1 MEEHVYCVIMAGGK
15 GERFWPLSTRTTPK
29 PFLSL
34 IGDKTMIQM
43 TMERVR
49 YLAPEERT
57 FIVLGE
63 DHLEIAK
70 RQLAQLPDEHF
81 IVEPAGRD
89 TAPCIGFTAMA
100 MRALD
105 PEAVMVVLPA
115 DHYIPD
121 QDAFVKTIWQAIEI
135 ARSGDHLVTIGIKP
149 TRPETGYGYI
159 HAFEEAQLE
168 QGSRCFKVNRFVEKP
183 NAPTAVDYL
192 ADGRYYWNSGV
203 FVWKAQ
209 TVLEGMGQH
218 MPALYEGLMKIDQAI
233 IENEDEKIDEIFKG
247 FESQSIDYGLMEKAD
262 NVLMIRA
269 NFGWDDVG
277 TWGSLL
283 RVVEV
288 DRNGNYTR
296 GEPICIDTQDC
307 VVCGDNVTVGTIGV
321 SNLIIVASKDGVLVC
336 DASRDQEARKIAKLL
351 ESGS

>member
-1 MEEHVYCVIMAGGK
+1 MEEHIYCVIMAGGK
-15 GERFWPLSTRTTPK
+15 GERFWPLSTRTSPK

-43 TMERVR
+43 TMDRVR

-57 FIVLGE
+57 FVVLGE

-70 RQLAQLPDEHF
+70 RQLSQLPDEHF

-121 QDAFVKTIWQAIEI
+121 QDAFVKTIWQAIEC
-135 ARSGDHLVTIGIKP
+135 ARSGDYLVTIGIKP

-159 HAFEEAQLE
+159 HAFEEAQME
-168 QGSRCFKVNRFVEKP
+168 RGPACHKVNRFVEKP

-209 TVLEGMGQH
+209 TVLEGIGQH

-233 IENEDEKIDEIFKG
+233 IENEDEKIDEIFKA

-262 NVLMIRA
+262 NVVMIRA

-277 TWGSLL
+277 TWSSLL

-307 VVCGDNVTVGTIGV
+307 VVCGDGVTIGTIGV

-336 DASRDQEARKIAKLL
+336 DVSRDQEARKIAKLL

>member
-1 MEEHVYCVIMAGGK
+1 MEHTYCVIMAGGK
-15 GERFWPLSTRTTPK
+15 GERFWPLSTRTIPK

-43 TMERVR
+43 TMDRVR

-57 FIVLGE
+57 FVVLGE
-63 DHLEIAK
+63 DQLEIAK
-70 RQLAQLPDEHF
+70 KQLNQLPDEHF

-100 MRALD
+100 MRAID
-105 PEAVMVVLPA
+105 PEALMVVMPA

-121 QDAFVKTIWQAIEI
+121 EDAFVKTIFQAVEC
-135 ARSGDHLVTIGIKP
+135 ARSGDYLVTVGIKP

-159 HAFEEAQLE
+159 HAVEEVKFGQSLTC
-168 QGSRCFKVNRFVEKP
+168 SKVNRFVEKP
-183 NAPTAVDYL
+183 SAPTAVDYL

-209 TVLEGMGQH
+209 VVLQGIEQH
-218 MPALYEGLMKIDQAI
+218 MPALYEGLMKIDEAI
-233 IENEDEKIDEIFKG
+233 LANEDEKIDQIFKG
-247 FESQSIDYGLMEKAD
+247 FESLSIDYGLMEKAD
-262 NVLMIRA
+262 NVLMVKA

-277 TWGSLL
+277 TWSSLL

-288 DRNGNYTR
+288 DRNGNYIK

-307 VVCGDNVTVGTIGV
+307 VVCGDNIAIGTIGV

-336 DASRDQEARKIAKLL
+336 DINRDQEARKIAKLL
-351 ESGS
+351 EAGT

>member
-1 MEEHVYCVIMAGGK
+1 MEEHIYCVIMAGGK
-15 GERFWPLSTRTTPK
+15 GERFWPLSTRTSPK

-43 TMERVR
+43 TMDRVR

-57 FIVLGE
+57 FVVLGE

-121 QDAFVKTIWQAIEI
+121 QDAFVKTIWQAIEC
-135 ARSGDHLVTIGIKP
+135 ARSGDYLVTIGIKP

-168 QGSRCFKVNRFVEKP
+168 RGPACYKVNRFVEKP

-209 TVLEGMGQH
+209 TVLEGIGQH

-233 IENEDEKIDEIFKG
+233 LANEDEKIDEIFKG

-262 NVLMIRA
+262 NVIMIRA

-277 TWGSLL
+277 TWSSLL

-296 GEPICIDTQDC
+296 GEPICIDAQDC
-307 VVCGDNVTVGTIGV
+307 VVCGDGVTIGAIGV

-336 DASRDQEARKIAKLL
+336 DVSRDQEARKIAKLL